1 MRLLYVITEDWF
13 FTSHF
18 IDRAIAAK
26 ERGFEVFVATRDG
39 DAAIAI
45 RSQGITVLPI
55 DFSRRGMNPVRE
67 LMTILKLRSLISDVE
82 PDIVHNIALKPVV
95 LGTIA
100 AILARTT
107 FIVNAPVGMG
117 YIFSSQD
124 RRATLLRPIF
134 KRVIKVVLNPRRSR
148 VIIENPDD
156 YAALVKSRMVQEQD
170 LVLIKGAGVDVGKF
184 HSTSEPAGTVVISLV
199 ARMLKDKGVFE
210 FVEAARILKASG
222 VEANFNLVGGID
234 KGNPSTLTTSELE
247 SWSRE
252 GIVNWLG
259 QRDDIAR
266 VLSESHI
273 VCLPSYR
280 EGLPKSL
287 IEALAAGRP
296 VVTTDV
302 PGCREVVRHQENG
315 LLVEPRNATALAEA
329 LRTLIANKELRQQYG
344 ATGRVRAENEFS
356 NELITSQTFAVYES
370 FKKI

>member
-124 RRATLLRPIF
+124 RRATLFRPIF
-134 KRVIKVVLNPRRSR
+134 KRLIKLVLNPRRSR
-148 VIIENPDD
+148 VIIENHDD
-156 YAALVKSRMVQEQD
+156 YAALVKSGMVQKQD
-170 LVLIKGAGVDVGKF
+170 LVLIKGAGVDIVKF
-184 HSTSEPAGTVVISLV
+184 HPTSEPAGTAVISLV

>member
-1 MRLLYVITEDWF
+1 MRLLYIITEDWF

-18 IDRAIAAK
+18 IDRAIDAK
-26 ERGFEVFVATRDG
+26 RHGFDVLVATRDG
-39 DAAIAI
+39 DAARTI
-45 RSQGITVLPI
+45 RFHGIKVVPI

-67 LMTILKLRSLISDVE
+67 LRTILRLHKLIRGIE
-82 PDIVHNIALKPVV
+82 PDLVHNIALKPVV

-100 AILARTT
+100 AIMAHTKY
-107 FIVNAPVGMG
+107 IVNAPVGMG

-156 YAALVKSRMVQEQD
+156 YVALVKFGMVQEQD
-170 LVLIKGAGVDVGKF
+170 LFLIKGAGVDIVEF
-184 HSTSEPAGTVVISLV
+184 HPGPEPAGTVVVSLV
-199 ARMLKDKGVFE
+199 ARMLKDKGVLE
-210 FVEAARILKASG
+210 FIEAARILKASG
-222 VEANFNLVGGID
+222 VEANFDLVGGID
-234 KGNPSTLTTSELE
+234 KGNPTTLTRSQLE

-252 GIVNWLG
+252 GVINWLG
-259 QRDDIAR
+259 QQDDIPK
-266 VLSESHI
+266 VLAESHI

-287 IEALAAGRP
+287 IEALAAGKP

-315 LLVEPRNATALAEA
+315 LLVEPRNPKALADA
-329 LRTLIANKELRQQYG
+329 LRTLITNKELRQQYG
-344 ATGRVRAENEFS
+344 AAGRVRAENEFS
-356 NELITSQTFAVYES
+356 NELITSQTFSVYES
-370 FKKI
+370 FENR

>member
-18 IDRAIAAK
+18 IDRAIDAK
-26 ERGFEVFVATRDG
+26 NRGFEVFVATRNG
-39 DAAIAI
+39 DAAVAI
-45 RSQGITVLPI
+45 RSHGITVVPV

-67 LMTILKLRSLISDVE
+67 ILAVLKLRGLIRDIE

-100 AILARTT
+100 AILARIS

-124 RRATLLRPIF
+124 RRANLLRPIF

-148 VIIENPDD
+148 VIIENLDD
-156 YAALVKSRMVQEQD
+156 YETLLESGMVRKQD
-170 LVLIKGAGVDVGKF
+170 LFLIKGAGVDIIKF
-184 HSTSEPAGTVVISLV
+184 HPSSEPAGAVVISLV
-199 ARMLKDKGVFE
+199 ARMLKDKGVVE
-210 FVEAARILKASG
+210 FVEAARILKANG
-222 VEANFNLVGGID
+222 VEAIFDLVGGID
-234 KGNPSTLTTSELE
+234 NGNPTTLTKSQLE

-252 GIVNWLG
+252 GIINWLG
-259 QRDDIAR
+259 QQDDIAR
-266 VLSESHI
+266 VLLESHI

-296 VVTTDV
+296 VVATDV
-302 PGCREVVRHQENG
+302 PGCREVVRHLANG
-315 LLVEPRNATALAEA
+315 LLVEPRNASALAEA
-329 LRTLIANKELRQQYG
+329 LRVLIVSKDLRQQFG
-344 ATGRVRAENEFS
+344 AAGRVRAENEFS

-370 FKKI
+370 FVNK